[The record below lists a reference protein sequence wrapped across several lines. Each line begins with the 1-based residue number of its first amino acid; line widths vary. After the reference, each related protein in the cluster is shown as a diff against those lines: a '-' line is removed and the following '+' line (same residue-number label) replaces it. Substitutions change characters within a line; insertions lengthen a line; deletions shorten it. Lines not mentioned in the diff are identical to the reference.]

1 MINPG
6 PTTSGLPEKAA
17 PDRMGQF
24 IGYRMVKNYVEES
37 QLDLN
42 VLVEVPYNDILQSY
56 EIEE

>member
-1 MINPG
+1 
-6 PTTSGLPEKAA
+6 
-17 PDRMGQF
+17 
-24 IGYRMVKNYVEES
+24 MVKNYVEES